1 MENTKKCPYCGEEIK
16 AVAKKC
22 RFCGQ
27 WLDEDTNEVA
37 TKGEEV
43 KPQVVNPVEQVTPIE
58 EVKEDNKATDSV
70 VTSKPSS
77 GTSSK
82 CSDGSKKSTVYWIL
96 GIVAAVLLVGIG
108 FLLGNKESDMSEEP
122 QQTAEQEQTA
132 VVEEVDPKVKI
143 QKHIEDLYADVF
155 SSPDANC
162 ESRYLNSEFYNLYV
176 QARDKSGVGA
186 REWKKTI
193 WLNGQEWR
201 EMSVTVKNVSLNPGN
216 SASAN
221 VDLTDH
227 NGATIK
233 AILLFENADGDCR
246 IREISY
252 SGLSVKDGLR
262 SYVGQN
268 TLQENNVNESDVFKE
283 VSRKYAVIG
292 KDNEH
297 VYYLKGKKGQYEP
310 HIYYQSLSSG
320 GEFAVDFNYYYDGSM
335 QISDYAY
342 NNGKITVIIDETDRN
357 STGFLVATLVVTYNP
372 KQYSGRELTGG
383 GCVKAEFNG
392 NKDKVTL
399 TYGEITNPDADFTY
413 EYQYSYTTKV
423 ISL

>member
-1 MENTKKCPYCGEEIK
+1 M
-16 AVAKKC
+16 
-22 RFCGQ
+22 
-27 WLDEDTNEVA
+27 
-37 TKGEEV
+37 
-43 KPQVVNPVEQVTPIE
+43 TPE
-58 EVKEDNKATDSV
+58 KEAKEDYQATDTV
-70 VTSKPSS
+70 VSNKPNK

-108 FLLGNKESDMSEEP
+108 FLLGNKESDMSEEL
-122 QQTAEQEQTA
+122 QQTAGQEQTA
-132 VVEEVDPKVKI
+132 VVEEVDPKAKI

-162 ESRYLNSEFYNLYV
+162 ESRYLTSEFYNLYV
-176 QARDKSGVGA
+176 QARDMTTDGA
-186 REWKKTI
+186 KEWKRKI
-193 WLNGQEWR
+193 WLKGEGWR
-201 EMSVTVKNVSLNPGN
+201 EMSAKVTEVDLTFYPTNES
-216 SASAN
+216 SAR
-221 VDLTDH
+221 VDLTDN
-227 NGATIK
+227 NGKSIK
-233 AILLFENADGDCR
+233 NVTLYLEDVKGNCR

-252 SGLSVKDGLR
+252 DYGVYEVKKNLER
-262 SYVGQN
+262 YVNQN

-320 GEFAVDFNYYYDGSM
+320 GEFAVDFNNYYDGSM

-357 STGFLVATLVVTYNP
+357 STGFLVGTLVVTYNP
-372 KQYSGRELTGG
+372 KQYLGRELTGG

-392 NKDKVTL
+392 SKDKVTL
-399 TYGEITNPDADFTY
+399 TYGDIINPDADFTY
-413 EYQYSYTTKV
+413 EYKYSYTNKV